1 MINRWAIGL
10 IAALICFLFSALPQN
25 VYGGVILRFGNPGSF
40 ATKAGKGSFVFG
52 VATSPSQI
60 EEQPEGLPLTDFAKW
75 AMPPPE
81 GLGLAE
87 DPIGD
92 GVLGLQNFE
101 EDLARLKDLNVDV
114 YRLGLEWARIEPR
127 RDVIDWDAVKRY
139 REILENLVDAGI
151 KPVLTVH
158 HFSSPL
164 WISDPEDPEGNA
176 PGQLGGLDDLDD
188 RLSIVEEFAEHA
200 AFLAAEFGHL
210 VDDYATFNEPA
221 VALLASQYLF
231 GTWPPNISDLDSF
244 MQAFRT
250 MADAHAAMYDE
261 LKAHDEHDVDGDGL
275 NATVGIT
282 IATGDYV
289 PVDPD
294 NIIHRLTAEFFG
306 RLSQTDVVRFF
317 IEGFFDANLNTFK
330 DSGEEVSNYINPDG
344 SPKIDWMGV
353 QHYFRIP
360 IRLETT
366 LGLPL
371 NLLIPSPGELCLDAC
386 PEPAHPSFY
395 DAWNRHVFA
404 LDINPETGKSEFN
417 TLLRV
422 LRRIHLQVPNLP
434 LIITENGLYTNNPIR
449 RAQLLVRT
457 LEQVHR
463 AVQEG
468 IDVRGYIHWSLMDN
482 WEWGSYT
489 PKFGLYQVDRTSP
502 NFDRAPNIAVRVYT
516 KIAKRRYI
524 RDSKILKKRRL
535 SPLAQEYSD
544 VSGYVWYD
552 LNGDGIRNRR
562 EPGVVDVVVRLYNED
577 GTPIMANSIASS
589 IDVELGI
596 VPQELLMLFDR
607 PVETITDR
615 KGYFIFDG
623 RKPGDFAVG
632 LYAFDGLNKGEYLVQ
647 FEIPDGYRFTVP
659 NRGPDSR
666 DSDVVSDTVIG
677 EAAPIQIKTQ
687 GKNFGKVGAGLVQ

>member
-1 MINRWAIGL
+1 
-10 IAALICFLFSALPQN
+10 
-25 VYGGVILRFGNPGSF
+25 
-40 ATKAGKGSFVFG
+40 
-52 VATSPSQI
+52 
-60 EEQPEGLPLTDFAKW
+60 
-75 AMPPPE
+75 
-81 GLGLAE
+81 
-87 DPIGD
+87 
-92 GVLGLQNFE
+92 
-101 EDLARLKDLNVDV
+101 
-114 YRLGLEWARIEPR
+114 
-127 RDVIDWDAVKRY
+127 
-139 REILENLVDAGI
+139 LENLVNAGI

-158 HFSSPL
+158 HFTSPL

-188 RLSIVEEFAEHA
+188 RLSIVGEFAEHA

-250 MADAHAAMYDE
+250 MADAHAAMYDGI
-261 LKAHDEHDVDGDGL
+261 KAYDECDADGDGL

-289 PVDPD
+289 PVNPN
-294 NIIHRLTAEFFG
+294 NIIHWLTAEFFA

-317 IEGFFDANLNTFK
+317 IEGFFDANLNTIK
-330 DSGEEVSNYINPDG
+330 DPGEEVSDYINPDG
-344 SPKIDWMGV
+344 RPKIDWMGV
-353 QHYFRIP
+353 QHYFRMP
-360 IRLETT
+360 IRLETN

-404 LDINPETGKSEFN
+404 LDINPVTGKSEYN
-417 TLLRV
+417 TLLRI
-422 LRRIHLQVPNLP
+422 LRRIHLQVPDLP
-434 LIITENGLYTNNPIR
+434 LIITENGLYTNNPVR

-463 AVQEG
+463 AIQEG

-489 PKFGLYQVDRTSP
+489 PKFGLYQIDRSSP
-502 NFDRAPNIAVRVYT
+502 NFDRVTNIAVRIYA
-516 KIAKRRYI
+516 KIAKRRFI
-524 RDSKILKKRRL
+524 RNSKVLKKRRRG
-535 SPLAQEYSD
+535 PLANEYSD

-562 EPGVVDVVVRLYNED
+562 EPGAEGIVVRLFNED
-577 GTPIMANSIASS
+577 GTPIMTNSIANSV
-589 IDVELGI
+589 DVEMGL
-596 VPQELLMLFDR
+596 VPQVLLVLFDR
-607 PVETITDR
+607 PLETKTDR

-647 FEIPDGYRFTVP
+647 FEIPDGYQFTVP
-659 NRGPDSR
+659 NRGRDSR

-677 EAAPIQIKTQ
+677 EAAPIQLKTQ